1 MSKSIL
7 SLSVAVLLGGCSLM
21 PDYQRP
27 AAPVPASLPEQGVY
41 AGSTMPAAPALPDW
55 RGFFRDAGLQQLIS
69 QALENNRDLRVA
81 ALNVET
87 FQARYRIQRA
97 ELLPAVGVGG
107 GGNRQRLPADLR
119 GDGQAGIS
127 SQYEVSLGTSSWE
140 LDLFGRL
147 RSLREAALEEYLA
160 SEQARAG
167 VQVALVASVASA
179 WLALQ
184 ADQAQLALAEET
196 LANYQRSFELTRR
209 SAEVGVASELEQRQA
224 QTLVESARVAVAQS
238 SRQVAQ
244 DRHALQ
250 LLLGGSLPGELTTV
264 ELSASPL
271 APFAVGLDSTRLL
284 QRPDIQ
290 QAEAALRSANA
301 SIGAARAAF
310 FPNIA
315 LTASAGTA
323 SSQLSGLFDAGSG
336 SWLFQPRIDLP
347 IFTAGRLKASLEV
360 AELQRDL
367 RVAQYEQAIQNAF
380 REVSDGLAARST
392 FVAQWQAQQDLVAAN
407 QAYYRLAEARYRT
420 GVDSQLTL
428 LDAQRQLFAARQQL
442 IATRQAQ
449 LGSEIALY
457 KALGG
462 GVQ

>member
-7 SLSVAVLLGGCSLM
+7 SLSAAVLLGGCSLI
-21 PDYQRP
+21 PQYQRP
-27 AAPVPASLPEQGVY
+27 VAPVPASLPEQGVY
-41 AGSTMPAAPALPDW
+41 AGSTTQAAAALPDW
-55 RGFFRDAGLQQLIS
+55 RGFFRDTALQGLIA
-69 QALENNRDLRVA
+69 QALENNRDLQVA
-81 ALNVET
+81 ALNVES

-97 ELLPAVGVGG
+97 ELLPALYVGASGT
-107 GGNRQRLPADLR
+107 RQRLPADL
-119 GDGQAGIS
+119 GSGGQAGIN
-127 SQYEVSLGTSSWE
+127 SQYGVNLGTSAWE

-147 RSLREAALEEYLA
+147 RSLRETALEEYLA

-179 WLALQ
+179 WLGLQ

-209 SAEVGVASELEQRQA
+209 SAEVGVASALELSQA
-224 QTLVESARVAVAQS
+224 QTLVESARVAVAQY
-238 SRQVAQ
+238 RRLVAQ
-244 DRHALQ
+244 DRNALQ
-250 LLLGGSLPGELTTV
+250 LLLGGTLPETLPAV

-271 APFAVGLDSTRLL
+271 AALPVALASERLL

-290 QAEAALRSANA
+290 QAEAALRGANA
-301 SIGAARAAF
+301 NIGAARAAF
-310 FPNIA
+310 FPRIA
-315 LTASAGTA
+315 LTANAGTA

-336 SWLFQPRIDLP
+336 SWLFQPRLELP
-347 IFTAGRLKASLEV
+347 IFNAGRLKASLEV
-360 AELQRDL
+360 AELQRDV
-367 RVAQYEQAIQNAF
+367 RIAQYEQAIQNAF

-392 FVAQWQAQQDLVAAN
+392 FAEQWQAQQDLVTAN
-407 QAYYRLAEARYRT
+407 REYYRLAEARYRT